1 MLGTKTPSVR
11 VIASRGGPF
20 LGRSPMDYLISS
32 GGCPGVSGNLNN
44 MYVHITE
51 EQLHKYHE
59 DMKSQFLEQLREYQT
74 RGEGKMCSQRPKP
87 TPAPTPKSQEIQVGQ
102 PVDLVWHYEKLVD
115 RLEKEIERLTAELK
129 KVRSE

>member
-1 MLGTKTPSVR
+1 
-11 VIASRGGPF
+11 
-20 LGRSPMDYLISS
+20 
-32 GGCPGVSGNLNN
+32 

-74 RGEGKMCSQRPKP
+74 RGEGKVCYVESKICEPP
-87 TPAPTPKSQEIQVGQ
+87 PAPPPKSQEIQVGQ

-129 KVRSE
+129 KERDSRGSL